1 MNPVFPSILSTDF
14 YDLADKLGRF
24 KKGGIDF
31 IHLDIMDGHFV
42 DNLSFGPSVI
52 RPLKERFSFNIDSH
66 LMVSNPEKIIPY
78 FIKAE
83 SDWISFHIE
92 IEKGTRENIELIRRS
107 GKKPGL
113 AINPDTEISTLYPYL
128 PEIDYVLLMSVFP
141 GYGGQKFIE
150 ESVERA
156 ERLKERID
164 SVNPGCLIQIDGGIS
179 ASNTGRL
186 RKKGVD
192 LFVMGTS
199 LYNSENIEE
208 EIMNILITLEGEKN
222 EKAASSH

>member
-14 YDLADKLGRF
+14 YDLKDKLSRF

-42 DNLSFGPSVI
+42 DNLSFGPSVV
-52 RPLKERFSFNIDSH
+52 RPVKDKFNFKIDSH

-78 FIKAE
+78 FINAG

-92 IEKGTRENIELIRRS
+92 IESGTGKNIDLIRKS
-107 GKKPGL
+107 GKKAGL
-113 AINPDTEISTLYPYL
+113 AINPDTDISNLFPYL
-128 PEIDYVLLMSVFP
+128 REIDYVLIMSVFP

-150 ESVERA
+150 RSIERVTG
-156 ERLKERID
+156 LKERIK
-164 SVNPGCLIQIDGGIS
+164 SVNPDCLIQIDGGINTN
-179 ASNTGRL
+179 NTGLL
-186 RKKGVD
+186 RRKCVD

-208 EIMNILITLEGEKN
+208 EIMKILKTLEGEKN
-222 EKAASSH
+222 EKAASN

>member
-1 MNPVFPSILSTDF
+1 MNPVFPSVLSTDF
-14 YDLADKLGRF
+14 YDLHEKLQMF

-42 DNLSFGPSVI
+42 DNLSFGPSIVK
-52 RPLKERFSFNIDSH
+52 PVKKEFGFEIDSH

-78 FIKAE
+78 FIEAG

-92 IEKGTRENIELIRRS
+92 IEHGTGENISLIKNS
-107 GKKPGL
+107 GKKAGL
-113 AINPDTEISTLYPYL
+113 AINPDTDISKLFPFL
-128 PEIDYVLLMSVFP
+128 SKVDYVLLMSVFP

-150 ESVERA
+150 GSLNRSF
-156 ERLKERID
+156 RLKEKIK
-164 SVNPGCLIQIDGGIS
+164 SENPDCLIQMDGGIS
-179 ASNTGRL
+179 ASNTGIL

-199 LYNSENIEE
+199 LYNSDNIEV
-208 EIMNILITLEGEKN
+208 EIEKILKTLEGEKN
-222 EKAASSH
+222 EKTFSN

>member
-14 YDLADKLGRF
+14 YDLHDKLGTF

-42 DNLSFGPSVI
+42 DNLSFGPSIVK
-52 RPLKERFSFNIDSH
+52 PVKKEFGFEIDSH

-78 FIKAE
+78 FIKAG

-92 IEKGTRENIELIRRS
+92 IEHGTMENIDLIKNA
-107 GKKPGL
+107 GKKAGL
-113 AINPDTEISTLYPYL
+113 AINPDTDISKLFPYL
-128 PEIDYVLLMSVFP
+128 SKVDYVLLMSVFP

-150 ESVERA
+150 ESLNRSYK
-156 ERLKERID
+156 LKEKIK
-164 SVNPGCLIQIDGGIS
+164 SENPDCLIQMDGGIS
-179 ASNTGRL
+179 ASNTGIL

-199 LYNSENIEE
+199 LYNTDNIED
-208 EIMNILITLEGEKN
+208 EIKKILKTLEGEKN
-222 EKAASSH
+222 EKTFSN

>member
-14 YDLADKLGRF
+14 YDLNDKLGRF

-42 DNLSFGPSVI
+42 DNLSFGPSIVK
-52 RPLKERFSFNIDSH
+52 PVKEKFHFNIDSH

-78 FIKAE
+78 FIKAG

-92 IEKGTRENIELIRRS
+92 IKDGTKKNIAMIKEA
-107 GKKPGL
+107 GKKAGL
-113 AINPDTEISTLYPYL
+113 AINPDTSISELYPYIT
-128 PEIDYVLLMSVFP
+128 EVDYILLMSVFP
-141 GYGGQKFIE
+141 GYGGQKFITGSIDRVKE
-150 ESVERA
+150 
-156 ERLKERID
+156 LKEQI
-164 SVNPGCLIQIDGGIS
+164 SSLNPDCLIQIDGGINTT
-179 ASNTGRL
+179 NTGDL

-199 LYNSENIEE
+199 LYNSDNIEE
-208 EIMNILITLEGEKN
+208 EILKILKTFEGEKN
-222 EKAASSH
+222 EKADSN